1 MLMIASLTSGR
12 RRDAAAGGFSFFMRM
27 PALFLATV
35 GVACTAMAATTG
47 DVSFAKGQW
56 DTSRWTPIRLPHQT
70 TLKAFTQRDASLGTQ
85 AFTASE
91 IKAELDNVLLMT
103 DTGTTEGEFAV
114 TFSLNA
120 DHGTAPGV
128 FISPVVKDGVLD
140 TSLVVFVASYTMA
153 VWTTQTDPVTGATK
167 YKHLVRVNRWSAPN
181 QQHVLRCRYS
191 KARKSVVLRLDQGD
205 PLLLRDVGITLYSLV
220 GIWGCHGPC
229 DFYSVTFPQQPVLA
243 WSASDPKKK

>member
-1 MLMIASLTSGR
+1 
-12 RRDAAAGGFSFFMRM
+12 M

-35 GVACTAMAATTG
+35 GVACTVTAATTG

-56 DTSRWTPIRLPHQT
+56 DASRWTPIRLPHQK
-70 TLKAFTQRDASLGTQ
+70 TLKEFTQRDASLGTQ
-85 AFTASE
+85 AFTAPE

-114 TFSLNA
+114 TFSLSA
-120 DHGTAPGV
+120 DHGTAPGI
-128 FISPVVKDGVLD
+128 FISPVIKDGVLD

-153 VWTTQTDPVTGATK
+153 VWTTQADPVTGATK
-167 YKHLVRVNRWSAPN
+167 YKHLVRLNRWSEPD

-191 KARKSVVLRLDQGD
+191 KARNTVVLRLDQGD
-205 PLLLRDVGITLYSLV
+205 PLLLRDVGITVNSLI

-229 DFYSVTFPQQPVLA
+229 DFYSVAFPQQPVLA
-243 WSASDPKKK
+243 WSASDPNRK

>member
-1 MLMIASLTSGR
+1 ML
-12 RRDAAAGGFSFFMRM
+12 
-27 PALFLATV
+27 ALFLT
-35 GVACTAMAATTG
+35 TAGLAGTAAASATG

-56 DTSRWTPIRLPHQT
+56 DASRWTPIRLPHQK
-70 TLKAFTQRDASLGTQ
+70 TLKEFTQRDASLGTQ
-85 AFTASE
+85 AFTAGE

-114 TFSLNA
+114 TFSLSA
-120 DHGTAPGV
+120 DHGTAPGI
-128 FISPVVKDGVLD
+128 FISPAVKDGVLD

-153 VWTTQTDPVTGATK
+153 VWTTQADPVTGATK
-167 YKHLVRVNRWSAPN
+167 YKHLVRLNRWSEPN

-191 KARKSVVLRLDQGD
+191 KARNSVVLRLDQGD
-205 PLLLRDVGITLYSLV
+205 PLLLRDVGITLNSLI

-229 DFYSVTFPQQPVLA
+229 DFYSVAFPQQPVLE